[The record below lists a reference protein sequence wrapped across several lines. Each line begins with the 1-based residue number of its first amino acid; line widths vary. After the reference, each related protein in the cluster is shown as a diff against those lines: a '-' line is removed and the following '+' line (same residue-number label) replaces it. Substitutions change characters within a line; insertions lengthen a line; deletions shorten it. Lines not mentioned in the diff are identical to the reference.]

1 MKAIYMC
8 MAAVA
13 MMMTACG
20 SKTSTENTTEAVE
33 EGVENLVETPEI
45 TEANYE
51 RGTGVI
57 VYTPTKFPAEVQPD
71 KELPVVIDFNATWC
85 GPCKRFE
92 PVFEASAKA
101 HPEAIYLS
109 IDVDDN
115 PKAAEQFGVHNIPMV
130 VVLMPDG
137 TTRSQVGAMDEAEF
151 AEFLGF

>member
-1 MKAIYMC
+1 MKAIYLC
-8 MAAVA
+8 MAAAA
-13 MMMTACG
+13 MMMTACSG
-20 SKTSTENTTEAVE
+20 KQSTENTEATVE

-51 RGTGVI
+51 RGAGVI
-57 VYTPTKFPAEVQPD
+57 VYTPAKFPAEVQPD

-92 PVFEASAKA
+92 PVFEEAAKA
-101 HPEAIYLS
+101 HPEAIFLS

-137 TTRSQVGAMDEAEF
+137 TTRSQVGAMEEAEF
-151 AEFLGF
+151 AEFLGL

>member
-1 MKAIYMC
+1 
-8 MAAVA
+8 

-20 SKTSTENTTEAVE
+20 NKANTETAAETVE
-33 EGVENLVETPEI
+33 EGVENIVETLEI

-57 VYTPTKFPAEVQPD
+57 VYTPAQFPTQVQPD
-71 KELPVVIDFNATWC
+71 PELPVVIDFNATWC

-109 IDVDDN
+109 VDVDDN
-115 PKAAEQFGVHNIPMV
+115 PKAADQFGVRTIPMV

-137 TTRSQVGAMDEAEF
+137 TTRSRVGAMDEAEF

>member
-1 MKAIYMC
+1 
-8 MAAVA
+8 

-20 SKTSTENTTEAVE
+20 NKANTETAAETVE
-33 EGVENLVETPEI
+33 EGVENIVETPEI

-57 VYTPTKFPAEVQPD
+57 VYTPAQFPTQVQPD
-71 KELPVVIDFNATWC
+71 PELPVVIDFNATWC

-101 HPEAIYLS
+101 LPEAIYLS
-109 IDVDDN
+109 VDVDDN
-115 PKAAEQFGVHNIPMV
+115 PKAADQFGVRTIPMV

-137 TTRSQVGAMDEAEF
+137 TTRSRVGAMDEAEF